1 MNRYISAFLFLI
13 HAFILPSTHI
23 LSATASTTKEFLII
37 YSGNLLAELKPCGC
51 AKEEDQGGIERRM
64 QYLQDIR
71 KVNPNILLVDTGDH
85 FKEPTRQGKLKAET
99 LLKATEKMEYD
110 AVALGERDLVYGS
123 QFLKKYS
130 IPFISTNI
138 ELENFTLEKS
148 KVKNLKNGIKIAVLS
163 VVDPSLFYLKNHAG
177 LKIPHPDPILSQ
189 EISRIRNS
197 NSIDFLVLLTHM
209 EKKKSLKYL
218 KKNGV
223 DIVINGHIFSETD
236 IVDMKPI
243 QEIDKIFLQ
252 ASPRGQKMG
261 ELRLIINETGKVSFK
276 HRMVRLDS
284 SINNDPEMVKLY
296 EAYNKKVEAMFFE
309 SLEAKRNKDKVSV
322 YAGNTVCKNC
332 HNTAHEKWSS
342 SRHGKAYKTLRKI
355 NKAFDPECLP
365 CHVVGYNKPGGFISE
380 LDTPELKN
388 VQCEVCHGAGKKHAL
403 NPTPGFGKQAKKA
416 CNKCHVKNHS
426 PKFNYTQYWSK
437 IKH

>member
-1 MNRYISAFLFLI
+1 MNIPVSAFLALLYI
-13 HAFILPSTHI
+13 SISQIVHVPSVTA
-23 LSATASTTKEFLII
+23 ATTREFLVI

-64 QYLQDIR
+64 QYLHEIR
-71 KVNPNILLVDTGDH
+71 KDNPNLLLVDTGDH

-99 LLKATEKMEYD
+99 LLKATEKMKYD

-130 IPFISTNI
+130 IPFISSNI
-138 ELENFTLEKS
+138 ELGKLALEKS
-148 KVKNLKNGIKIAVLS
+148 KIKKLQNGLKIAILS
-163 VVDPSLFYLKNHAG
+163 IVDPSLFYLKNHPG
-177 LKIPHPDPILSQ
+177 LKIPDPDQMLSQ

-209 EKKKSLKYL
+209 EKEKSLKYL

-223 DIVINGHIFSETD
+223 DLIINGHIFNETD
-236 IVDMKPI
+236 IVDMKPV
-243 QEIDKIFLQ
+243 QKTDKIFLQ

-261 ELRLIINETGKVSFK
+261 ELRLIIDEAGKISFK

-284 SINNDPEMVKLY
+284 SIKNDPKMVKLY
-296 EAYNKKVEAMFFE
+296 ESYNEKIEAMFFE
-309 SLEAKRNKDKVSV
+309 GLAAKRNKDKVSV
-322 YAGNTVCKNC
+322 YAGDTICKNC
-332 HNTAHEKWSS
+332 HKTAHEKWSS
-342 SRHGKAYKTLRKI
+342 SRHSKAYKTLRKI

-380 LDTPELKN
+380 LDTPELEN
-388 VQCEVCHGAGKKHAL
+388 VQCEVCHGTGKKHASA
-403 NPTPGFGKQAKKA
+403 PKSGFGKQAKKA

-426 PKFNYTQYWSK
+426 PRFDYTQYWPK